1 MPKKRKKSGTKKLE
15 KRLQIVCEGK
25 KDKSESAYF
34 KALIED
40 CSFAGERVEVSVVDT
55 NKNTG
60 KELVEE
66 AKKIREFDFDE
77 VWVVYDKDRYTM
89 HADTF
94 SRAKNSNIK
103 IAFSAISFETWIL
116 LHFEYTTKNFLKSE
130 DIIHHMKAK
139 KYLDYQKSSES
150 VYDDTKSRLTTAISN
165 AQKIQKYQE
174 NSNPTNTK
182 IYEFGA
188 YTDIDKLITAIFL
201 LQSNK

>member
-34 KALIED
+34 KALIKD

-66 AKKIREFDFDE
+66 AKKNREFDFDE
-77 VWVVYDKDRYTM
+77 VWVVYDKDGYTL

-94 SRAKNSNIK
+94 SRAIDSNIK
-103 IAFSAISFETWIL
+103 IAFSSISFETWIL

-130 DIIHHMKAK
+130 DIIHHMKTK
-139 KYLDYQKSSES
+139 KYLDYQKSSKS
-150 VYDDTKSRLTTAISN
+150 VYEETKNRLDTAIKN
-165 AQKIQKYQE
+165 AQKIQKYQKK
-174 NSNPTNTK
+174 SNPKDTRR
-182 IYEFGA
+182 YEFGA
-188 YTDIDKLITAIFL
+188 YTDIDKLIAAIFK
-201 LQSNK
+201 LQSDK